1 MRRGKIY
8 DWLPLWRNK
17 WLMGST
23 RWELDPAERS
33 VFIDFLCL
41 AAADDGFIRAN
52 PTTPYPVEYLAG
64 MLRVPADIISRT
76 IEKCVAVGKITR
88 LENGILYVN
97 SWKDYQLDPR
107 RKRELMQEGAPG
119 PSLTPPQDSR
129 LMGRDNQTLDDT
141 DRSAG
146 PAPEIRREL
155 GANEE
160 AALDRAIEEQRREA
174 AREEAR
180 LLAKGGRK

>member
-23 RWELDPAERS
+23 RWELDPAERG

-64 MLRVPADIISRT
+64 MLRVPADVISRT
-76 IEKCVAVGKITR
+76 IERCVAFGKLTR

-97 SWKDYQLDPR
+97 SWKDYQIDPR
-107 RKRELMQEGAPG
+107 RKRELMQKGVPE
-119 PSLTPPQDSR
+119 PSLSSPQDSQ
-129 LMGRDNQTLDDT
+129 LMGRENQTLDDT
-141 DRSAG
+141 ERSA
-146 PAPEIRREL
+146 ASSPEIRRKL

-160 AALDRAIEEQRREA
+160 AALDKEIEKHRCEA
-174 AREEAR
+174 AEYEAR
-180 LLAKGGRK
+180 LLAKDGRK